1 MQNTETNRIEN
12 KEQLNE
18 DFEQEVIAFLNYKE
32 GGIIY
37 VGIDKNGQVV
47 GMENTDLTQLQIKD
61 RIKNNI
67 QPSTLGLFDVT
78 VETIDNKEV
87 IKVIISSGT
96 EKPYYLRKRGRT
108 PEGCYI
114 RVGSSK
120 ERMTERMIDDMYARR
135 IKNTLKEIDSPRQ
148 ELTFN
153 QLKIYYEEHGLK
165 LNDNFLQNLDLLTSE
180 GKYNYNAF
188 LLADENTVSIKLVRY
203 LGNNK
208 LELLENLEYGNR
220 CLITATQK
228 ILDRLDVENTTY
240 AKIEYF
246 GRKEQEKI
254 DSKALKEATIN
265 AIVHN
270 DYSYG
275 NSPIIELYSD
285 RVEITSAGGL
295 PQELSQEE
303 FLEGVTAP
311 RNKELIRVFKD
322 VDLIENIGSGVL
334 RILDAYDKSCFKF
347 MDHFLRVSFKYKEN
361 PFEYDQKINQENDQ
375 RELSNIQNKIISL
388 INQNSK
394 ITQKEMA
401 KINDKIND
409 KETQILKAL
418 NENPKLTI
426 PELNKIT
433 KISTATISRYL
444 KQLQDKR
451 IIERVGSNKS
461 GYWKIL

>member
-47 GMENTDLTQLQIKD
+47 GVENNDLTQLQIKD

-96 EKPYYLRKRGRT
+96 EKPYYLRKKGRT

-114 RVGSSK
+114 RIGSSK
-120 ERMTERMIDDMYARR
+120 ERMTERMIEEMFARR
-135 IKNTLKEIDSPRQ
+135 IKNSLKEIESPRQ
-148 ELTFN
+148 DLTFR
-153 QLKIYYEEHGLK
+153 QLKIHYEGNGMI
-165 LNDNFLQNLDLLTSE
+165 LNDNFARNLNLLTDE
-180 GKYNYNAF
+180 GKYNYNAY
-188 LLADENTVSIKLVRY
+188 LLADENNISIKLVKY
-203 LGNNK
+203 LGTSK
-208 LELLENLEYGNR
+208 MELIENQEYGYC
-220 CLITATQK
+220 CLITATQR
-228 ILDRLDVENTTY
+228 ILDRLTAENTVY
-240 AKIEYF
+240 AKIEYN
-246 GRKEQEKI
+246 GRKEVEMI
-254 DSKALKEATIN
+254 DSKALKEAVIN
-265 AIVHN
+265 AMVHS
-270 DYSYG
+270 DYTLTTT
-275 NSPIIELYSD
+275 PIIELYSD
-285 RVEITSAGGL
+285 RIEITSGGGL
-295 PQELSQEE
+295 PQGLSQEE

-361 PFEYDQKINQENDQ
+361 PFEYENNTPKNGTISGVLNDVKNITDNEQIIINIIIEN
-375 RELSNIQNKIISL
+375 SNISQKEISD
-388 INQNSK
+388 ISK
-394 ITQKEMA
+394 IPYRTVQRL
-401 KINDKIND
+401 ISS
-409 KETQILKAL
+409 LKS
-418 NENPKLTI
+418 K
-426 PELNKIT
+426 K
-433 KISTATISRYL
+433 
-444 KQLQDKR
+444 

>member
-1 MQNTETNRIEN
+1 MKNTETNRVEN

-37 VGIDKNGQVV
+37 VGVRKDGQVV
-47 GMENTDLTQLQIKD
+47 GLKDVDLTQLQIKD

-67 QPSTLGLFDVT
+67 QPSTLGLFDVI
-78 VETIDNKEV
+78 VETIGNKEV
-87 IKVIISSGT
+87 IKVVISSGT
-96 EKPYYLRKRGRT
+96 EKPYYLRKKGRT

-120 ERMTERMIDDMYARR
+120 ERMTERMIDDMYSKR

-188 LLADENTVSIKLVRY
+188 LLADENNVSIKLVKY
-203 LGNNK
+203 LGTNK
-208 LELLENLEYGNR
+208 MDLVENQEYGYR
-220 CLITATQK
+220 CIITATQR
-228 ILDRLDVENTTY
+228 ILDRLDAENTVY
-240 AKIEYF
+240 AKIEYK
-246 GRKEQEKI
+246 GRKEVEMI
-254 DSKALKEATIN
+254 DKAALKEAVIN
-265 AIVHN
+265 AVVHN

-275 NSPIIELYSD
+275 NSPIVELYSD
-285 RVEITSAGGL
+285 RIEITSAGGL

-347 MDHFLRVSFKYKEN
+347 MEHFLRVTFKYREN
-361 PFEYDQKINQENDQ
+361 PFKY
-375 RELSNIQNKIISL
+375 
-388 INQNSK
+388 NSK
-394 ITQKEMA
+394 NNVSADDTLNDT
-401 KINDKIND
+401 INGTLKLN
-409 KETQILKAL
+409 KNEQQILDL
-418 NENPKLTI
+418 IINN
-426 PELNKIT
+426 NKIT
-433 KISTATISRYL
+433 REEIATKTKLSDRTISRAIRH
-444 KQLQDKR
+444 LQDEKVILR
-451 IIERVGSNKS
+451 EGSKKT
-461 GYWKIL
+461 GHWKILK